1 MPEGLAFLWIG
12 YIFVRLSTHPQLKK
26 EQHGIPWSIRIAGI
40 GMCFLGAINLD
51 EVDWL
56 LQTFFP
62 ESKDN
67 VIDLL
72 TILLL
77 LGTGFAYYID
87 AVRLK
92 KLGLPLFESKERE
105 KAFSLITWDM
115 WVVTLLVL
123 WFRFSS
129 NGS

>member
-1 MPEGLAFLWIG
+1 MPDGLAFLWIG

-26 EQHGIPWSIRIAGI
+26 EQHGIPWTIRISGI
-40 GMCFLGAINLD
+40 GMCFMGAINID
-51 EVDWL
+51 EVDGL

-62 ESKDN
+62 ESKNN

-87 AVRLK
+87 AIRLK
-92 KLGLPLFESKERE
+92 KLGLPLFESNERE
-105 KAFSLITWDM
+105 KPFSLITWDM
-115 WVVTLLVL
+115 WVVTFLVF
-123 WFRFSS
+123 WFRFFS
-129 NGS
+129 NGL

>member
-26 EQHGIPWSIRIAGI
+26 EQHGIPWTIRMVGI
-40 GMCFLGAINLD
+40 GMCFLGAINFEQID
-51 EVDWL
+51 GL
-56 LQTFFP
+56 LQTFLS
-62 ESKDN
+62 ESKQS

-77 LGTGFAYYID
+77 LGTGFAFYID
-87 AVRLK
+87 VARLK
-92 KLGLPLFESKERE
+92 KLKLPLFELKERE
-105 KAFSLITWDM
+105 KPFSLITWDI
-115 WVVTLLVL
+115 WVVTLLVF